1 MKTMHLLSK
10 VGGFFKRPQNW
21 MLVIISFPI
30 IYILWPVISISLCFF
45 LLILCSLWMEFI
57 TPITD
62 IIFPPKPRETFL
74 QNHEYKI
81 VKFIRSG
88 GDLWAHGDYIW
99 YLKFPKGFNSV
110 DAIPMTSISS
120 DVECL
125 EYNAYKNNG
134 LEIENQEASFFMG
147 KFSDSF
153 PPYGKVYII
162 YPDRT
167 NNTTRTL
174 FYFPGKEPEDLF
186 LEYQPRW

>member
-1 MKTMHLLSK
+1 MKIMRLLSK
-10 VGGFFKRPQNW
+10 VGRFFKRPQNW
-21 MLVIISFPI
+21 MLVIISLPV
-30 IYILWPVISISLCFF
+30 IYILWPIIYISLCFF
-45 LLILCSLWMEFI
+45 LLILCSLFMEFI

-62 IIFPPKPRETFL
+62 IIFPPKPQETFL
-74 QNHEYKI
+74 QYHEYKI

-88 GDLWAHGDYIW
+88 GDLWADSDYIW
-99 YLKFPKGFNSV
+99 HLKYQEGYNSV

-134 LEIENQEASFFMG
+134 LEIENQKASSFME

-162 YPDRT
+162 YLDRT
-167 NNTTRTL
+167 NNPTRTL
-174 FYFPGKEPEDLF
+174 FYFPGKEPEELF
-186 LEYQPRW
+186 LEYQLD